1 MLGGFSVALLLHLTK
16 SDDKNVQE
24 MFKKCST
31 DQRNMKFR
39 KKNCRFRIREKTCG
53 ELFKRLMEEERRRQM
68 KDMMMMASSPT
79 QIQVIFLIILSD
91 SYGNENLSP
100 MSS

>member
-1 MLGGFSVALLLHLTK
+1 
-16 SDDKNVQE
+16 
-24 MFKKCST
+24 
-31 DQRNMKFR
+31 
-39 KKNCRFRIREKTCG
+39 
-53 ELFKRLMEEERRRQM
+53 MEEERRRQM

-100 MSS
+100 MSSWDNNHSIVNFGHYQENEMKCFPP